1 MMSKTQ
7 WKLLL
12 ATPAILGAAFAG
24 SVQAASVNESTVLS
38 SAAQVQ
44 TATPETVAVDSVRP
58 IEMAQVPVADASAT
72 NASSL
77 DQLGSYAAEGAEAG
91 AIDQVTSVSQLT
103 DVRPTDWA
111 FQALQS
117 LVERYGCIVG
127 YPDRTYRGNRS
138 LSRYEFAAG
147 LNACMDRI
155 TELINSIKNDY
166 VSKEDLLVLQ
176 RLQEEFGAELAALR
190 GRVDG
195 LEARTATLEKQQ
207 FSTTTKL
214 NGEAI
219 FAISDTF
226 GDAVN
231 SDNDDSQATFSD
243 RVRLNFDTSFSGKD
257 RLKTRLN
264 AGNVPNYFGT
274 TGTNMARLAF
284 DGVSGTGNS
293 VEVDKLNYRF
303 PLADGKLRIQIDAV
317 NNEFTSDGLITTLSP
332 FESSGNGAAS
342 RFGRYN
348 PIFRAGNPSKNG
360 AAGFTVAY
368 QFSDNFRLE
377 GGYTGDS
384 SGGGSND
391 PTAKNGLFNGSYG
404 ALAQLVYSGGN
415 FGAGLTY
422 THSFYPGEGANVVN
436 LTGSTGSLLASA
448 PFGENATAADS
459 VGVQLQYKFS
469 PTFIIGGWYSAMFA
483 NQQSGGDGDSTIMNG
498 ALYLAFPDLGKR
510 GNLAG
515 LIVGVPPKITSGD
528 NEEDDTSIHVE
539 ALYRYRISDNI
550 AITPGVFVI
559 FNPEHDSD
567 NSTQI
572 VGVIRTTFSF

>member
-12 ATPAILGAAFAG
+12 ATPAILSAAFVT
-24 SVQAASVNESTVLS
+24 SVATTAAQAAESSGLS
-38 SAAQVQ
+38 SAAQVE
-44 TATPETVAVDSVRP
+44 AAAPEMAAIESVRP
-58 IEMAQVPVADASAT
+58 MEIAQAA
-72 NASSL
+72 NAEAI
-77 DQLGSYAAEGAEAG
+77 DQVGSYAAEGAGMG

-155 TELINSIKNDY
+155 TELINTIRNDY

-195 LEARTATLEKQQ
+195 LETRTATLERQQ

-226 GDAVN
+226 GDAVD
-231 SDNDDSQATFSD
+231 SDDDDSQTTFSD
-243 RVRLNFDTSFSGKD
+243 RVRLNFDTSFSGRD

-264 AGNVPNYFGT
+264 AGNIPNYTGI
-274 TGTNMARLAF
+274 TGTQMSRLSF
-284 DGVSGTGNS
+284 DSNTDNA

-303 PLADGKLRIQIDAV
+303 PLADGRLRIQIDAI
-317 NNEFTSDGLITTLSP
+317 NNEYTSDGLVTTLSP
-332 FESSGNGAAS
+332 FESSGNGAVS
-342 RFGRYN
+342 RFGRFN

-360 AAGFTVAY
+360 AAGLTLAY

-377 GGYTGDS
+377 GGYTGDVG
-384 SGGGSND
+384 GGGSSD
-391 PTAKNGLFNGSYG
+391 PSPKNGLFNGSYS

-422 THSFYPGEGANVVN
+422 ARSYYPGGSVN
-436 LTGSTGSLLASA
+436 LTGSTGGFNATA
-448 PFGENATAADS
+448 PFGTGVATSANAF
-459 VGVQLQYKFS
+459 GVQLQYKLS

-483 NQQSGGDGDSTIMNG
+483 DQESGGNGDSTIMNG

-515 LIVGVPPKITSGD
+515 LIVGVPPKVTGGD
-528 NEEDDTSIHVE
+528 NRNDDTSIHVE

-559 FNPEHDSD
+559 FNPNHNND
-567 NSTQI
+567 NNTQV
-572 VGVIRTTFSF
+572 VGVLRTTFSF

>member
-7 WKLLL
+7 WKILL
-12 ATPAILGAAFAG
+12 AAPAFFGAAFAS
-24 SVQAASVNESTVLS
+24 SVTAGAAQAASANEAMVLS
-38 SAAQVQ
+38 SAPQVQ
-44 TATPETVAVDSVRP
+44 TTAPGTSAMDGVRSVE
-58 IEMAQVPVADASAT
+58 IAQASVTDASSI
-72 NASSL
+72 N
-77 DQLGSYAAEGAEAG
+77 QVGSYAAEGAEVG
-91 AIDQVTSVSQLT
+91 SIDQVTSVSQLT

-166 VSKEDLLVLQ
+166 VSKEDLLTLQ

-195 LEARTATLEKQQ
+195 LEVRTATLEKQQ

-231 SDNDDSQATFSD
+231 SDDDDSQATFSD

-264 AGNVPNYFGT
+264 AGNVPNYTGI
-274 TGTNMARLAF
+274 TGTQMARLNF
-284 DGVSGTGNS
+284 DNNTGNS

-303 PLADGKLRIQIDAV
+303 PLADGKLRIQIDAI
-317 NNEFTSDGLITTLSP
+317 NNEFNSEGLITTLSP
-332 FESSGNGAAS
+332 FESTGNGAVS
-342 RFGRYN
+342 RFGRFN

-360 AAGFTVAY
+360 AAGFTLAY
-368 QFSDNFRLE
+368 QFSDNFRFE
-377 GGYTGDS
+377 GGYTGDVGA
-384 SGGGSND
+384 GGGSND
-391 PTAKNGLFNGSYG
+391 PGAKNGLFNGSYG

-415 FGAGLTY
+415 FGAGLTFAR
-422 THSFYPGEGANVVN
+422 SFYPGDGVN
-436 LTGSTGSLLASA
+436 LTGSTGSSLASA
-448 PFGENATAADS
+448 PFGLEATSANS
-459 VGVQLQYKFS
+459 VGAQLQYKFS

-483 NQQSGGDGDSTIMNG
+483 DQESGGDGDSTLMNG

>member
-1 MMSKTQ
+1 MMSKIQ

-12 ATPAILGAAFAG
+12 AAPALLGAAFTSSMTAG
-24 SVQAASVNESTVLS
+24 AAQAASAHESTGLS

-44 TATPETVAVDSVRP
+44 TAATETVAIDSVRP
-58 IEMAQVPVADASAT
+58 IEIAQAADATSI
-72 NASSL
+72 
-77 DQLGSYAAEGAEAG
+77 DQIGSYAAEGVG
-91 AIDQVTSVSQLT
+91 VDAIDQVTSVSQLT

-127 YPDRTYRGNRS
+127 YPDRTFRGNRS

-155 TELINSIKNDY
+155 TELINTIKNDY

-195 LEARTATLEKQQ
+195 LETRTATLEKQQ

-226 GDAVN
+226 GDAVV
-231 SDNDDSQATFSD
+231 SGDDDSNTTFSD

-264 AGNVPNYFGT
+264 AGNVPNYTGI
-274 TGTNMARLAF
+274 TGTPMSRLSF
-284 DGVSGTGNS
+284 DSNTDNA

-303 PLADGKLRIQIDAV
+303 PLADGKLRIQIDAI
-317 NNEFTSDGLITTLSP
+317 NNEYTSDGLVTTLSP
-332 FESSGNGAAS
+332 FEGSGSGAVS
-342 RFGRYN
+342 RFGRFN
-348 PIFRAGNPSKNG
+348 PIFRAGNPSKDG
-360 AAGFTVAY
+360 AAGFTLAY
-368 QFSDNFRLE
+368 QFSNNLRFE
-377 GGYTGDS
+377 GGYTGDVG
-384 SGGGSND
+384 GGGSSD
-391 PTAKNGLFNGSYG
+391 PSAKNGLFNGSYS

-422 THSFYPGEGANVVN
+422 ARSYYPGGSVN
-436 LTGSTGSLLASA
+436 LTGSTGSPLALA
-448 PFGENATAADS
+448 PFGQDATSANAF
-459 VGVQLQYKFS
+459 GVQLQYKFS
-469 PTFIIGGWYSAMFA
+469 PSFIIGGWYSAMFA
-483 NQQSGGDGDSTIMNG
+483 DQESGGNGDSTLMNG

-528 NEEDDTSIHVE
+528 NEEDDTSLHVE

-550 AITPGVFVI
+550 AITPGVFVV
-559 FNPEHDSD
+559 FNPNHND
-567 NSTQI
+567 NNETQI